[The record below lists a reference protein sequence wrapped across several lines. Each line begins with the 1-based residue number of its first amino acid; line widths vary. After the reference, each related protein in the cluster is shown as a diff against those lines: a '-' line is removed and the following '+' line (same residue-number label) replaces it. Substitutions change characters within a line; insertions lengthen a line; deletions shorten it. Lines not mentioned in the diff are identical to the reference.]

1 MRKNDTVARK
11 EHEVIRQGVGYY
23 DFTHSVMEVS
33 GKGAPAFLDKLFVN
47 NIGTSKIGQAVYTT
61 MLNESGIIIDDVII
75 FRLEDELFWVST
87 LYIDDMFKWFDNYKS
102 DFDVNLKNITDD
114 WTMYA
119 VQGPKSAAVL
129 NDLLKNKV
137 DDMAFFTIEDNEVD
151 GTPVKIARSGYTGEL
166 GYELYCKSDI
176 KKEIEEKLVEKGK
189 AYDMMNITTDV
200 IVTSLPREAG
210 YVLMSDI
217 AGTNPI
223 EAGYGWTIRWA
234 KDDFIGKAALEKVK
248 DQKPARSLIGFTVA
262 DDAAEIEPG
271 TAVMKD
277 GAEVGKVTMFTYGF
291 TVEKNI
297 GFALIDNDKAAIG
310 DKATIGDYEAELSDR
325 VFYASKSAE

>member
-33 GKGAPAFLDKLFVN
+33 GKGAPAFLDKMFVN

-102 DFDVNLKNITDD
+102 DFDINLKNITDD

-137 DDMAFFTIEDNEVD
+137 DDMAFFTIEDNEID

-223 EAGYGWTIRWA
+223 EAGYGWTIRWG

-297 GFALIDNDKAAIG
+297 GFALIENDKAAIG

>member
-33 GKGAPAFLDKLFVN
+33 GKGAPAFLDKMFVN

-87 LYIDDMFKWFDNYKS
+87 LYIDEMFKWFDNYKS

-137 DDMAFFTIEDNEVD
+137 DDMAFLTIEDNEVD

-297 GFALIDNDKAAIG
+297 GFALIENDKAAIG

-325 VFYASKSAE
+325 VFYASRSAE

>member
-11 EHEVIRQGVGYY
+11 EHEAVRQGVGYY
-23 DFTHSVMEVS
+23 DFTHSVMAVS
-33 GKGAPAFLDKLFVN
+33 GQDSAAFLDKMFVN
-47 NIGTSKIGQAVYTT
+47 NIGQAKVGQAVYTT

-75 FRLEDELFWVST
+75 FRLEESLFWVST
-87 LYIDDMFKWFDNYKS
+87 LYIDEMLKWFDSHKGN
-102 DFDVNLKNITDD
+102 FDVDYQNITAD

-137 DDMAFFTIEDNEVD
+137 DDMAFFTIEDNEIE

-176 KKEIEEKLVEKGK
+176 KKDIEEKLVEKGK
-189 AYDMMNITTDV
+189 AYDMLNITSDV

-210 YVLMSDI
+210 YVLMSDLT
-217 AGTNPI
+217 GTNPV
-223 EAGYGWTIRWA
+223 EAGYGWTIGWSKEDFVG
-234 KDDFIGKAALEKVK
+234 KDALEKVK
-248 DQKPARSLIGFTVA
+248 GEKPLRSLVGFTVA
-262 DDAAEIEPG
+262 DDAATIEPG
-271 TAVMKD
+271 AEVIKD
-277 GAEVGKVTMFTYGF
+277 GNVVGKVTMFTYGF

-297 GFALIDNDKAAIG
+297 GFALVDTDKAAIG
-310 DKATIGDYEAELSDR
+310 DSVTVGDYNAILADR
-325 VFYASKSAE
+325 VFYAPKSAE

>member
-11 EHEVIRQGVGYY
+11 EHEAIRLGVGYY

-33 GKGAPAFLDKLFVN
+33 GKDSAAFLDKMFVN
-47 NIGTSKIGQAVYTT
+47 KIGNSKVGQAVYTT

-87 LYIDDMFKWFDNYKS
+87 LYIDEMLKWFDNYKGK
-102 DFDVNLKNITDD
+102 FDVNYKNITED

-129 NDLLKNKV
+129 NDLLKNQV
-137 DDMAFFTIEDNEVD
+137 DGMAFFTIEDNEIE

-176 KKEIEEKLVEKGK
+176 KKDIEEKLVQKGQ
-189 AYDMMNITTDV
+189 AYDMLNITSDV

-210 YVLMSDI
+210 YVLMSDL

-223 EAGYGWTIRWA
+223 EAGYGWTIGWD
-234 KDDFIGKAALEKVK
+234 KEDFIGKAALEKVK
-248 DQKPARSLIGFTVA
+248 DVKPARSLIGFTVA
-262 DDAAEIEPG
+262 EDAAVVEPG
-271 TAVMKD
+271 TAVTKD
-277 GAEVGKVTMFTYGF
+277 GAVVGKVTMFTYGF

-297 GFALIDNDKAAIG
+297 GFALIDTDKAAIG
-310 DKATIGDYEAELSDR
+310 DQVTIGDVKAELIDR
-325 VFYASKSAE
+325 VFYASKSAD